1 MLDKEHG
8 PFAFLFARFA
18 KCKRAIGRG
27 KRPICFPIT
36 YGIRLGFTTIGLA
49 EYSQGWQL
57 RFMSNTRTTKT
68 EPELPTTAPAPVDGL
83 RTEGILPN
91 LERIVASWNAGRVPA
106 LFYAPDR
113 TLDDC
118 AWLPSGGLRSDLRW
132 AGGCVEFVRMT
143 RQQVTKCADSMQWV
157 CTDGKGAARAR
168 WLRRRR
174 GVGAPRLLV
183 FCNRGPLHLDFDHEN
198 GFTPAPGT

>member
-1 MLDKEHG
+1 MQNTRIDG
-8 PFAFLFARFA
+8 CPA
-18 KCKRAIGRG
+18 
-27 KRPICFPIT
+27 
-36 YGIRLGFTTIGLA
+36 
-49 EYSQGWQL
+49 GWQWH
-57 RFMSNTRTTKT
+57 FMSNARMTKT
-68 EPELPTTAPAPVDGL
+68 ETELPTATPTPVDGL
-83 RTEGILPN
+83 RAEGILPN
-91 LERIVASWNAGRVPA
+91 LERIVASWNDGRVPA